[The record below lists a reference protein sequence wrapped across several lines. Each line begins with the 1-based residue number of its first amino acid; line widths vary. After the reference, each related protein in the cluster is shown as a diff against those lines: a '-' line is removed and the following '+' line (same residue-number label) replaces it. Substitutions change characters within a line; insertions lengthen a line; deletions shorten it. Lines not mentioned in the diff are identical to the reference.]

1 MRAGIR
7 SLGLAALIAA
17 LAMPIDA
24 QQLYVY
30 PSKGQTPEQ
39 QAKDTQECQG
49 WAVQQAGSP
58 YGSTQQQPSG
68 GVVRGAAGGAMLGAV
83 GGAIAGDAGQGAA
96 IGAATGALFGGIR
109 QHRQRQQQYAQ
120 QQNQADAYNRAL
132 AACLQGR
139 GYTVN

>member
-1 MRAGIR
+1 MRTGIR
-7 SLGLAALIAA
+7 SLMPIVLLAALAVPAA
-17 LAMPIDA
+17 A
-24 QQLYVY
+24 QQMYVY
-30 PSKGQTPEQ
+30 PAKGQSAEQ

-58 YGSTQQQPSG
+58 YGTTASQPSG
-68 GVVRGAAGGAMLGAV
+68 GVVRGAAGGAALGAV

-109 QHRQRQQQYAQ
+109 QHRQRNQQYAQ

>member
-1 MRAGIR
+1 MRTGIR
-7 SLGLAALIAA
+7 SLMLIMLMATLATPLAA
-17 LAMPIDA
+17 
-24 QQLYVY
+24 QQMYVY
-30 PSKGQTPEQ
+30 PAKGQSAEQ

-58 YGSTQQQPSG
+58 YGTTASQPSG
-68 GVVRGAAGGAMLGAV
+68 GVVRGAAGGAALGAV
-83 GGAIAGDAGQGAA
+83 GGAIAGNAGQGAA

-109 QHRQRQQQYAQ
+109 QHRQRNQQYAQ